1 VSQFKANEISSPL
14 QLQGQALA
22 RLFLQATTAIGSL
35 GGIAVTS
42 VQSCEPLVLVEYGK
56 GRETKLA
63 EIFQLPKHTNSVD
76 PHQTGGIHLGY
87 VRLVNRGRAIGIWFL
102 DTTDADLSAVRQLR
116 LGLFRLHQEQEVL
129 RRILQL
135 VIEGAIPFKPHT
147 ASGDRL
153 ESYLNRATRVIF
165 QQNRH
170 GVDQDA
176 IRGITAVYELI
187 ASKEERDLLMQQLDQ
202 ARGQVRKKVVRF
214 VQQTSREAQSVYVVI
229 DNSLQIGELT
239 MANQAT
245 STTISFGTN
254 NTFHGDVVAAA
265 NIEKSF
271 NKAAEAKDS
280 NLQEALKTLTIEV
293 GKLTQQLPDGA
304 QQQTVS
310 RRLNQLVE
318 EAASPQ
324 PDKSVLEVT
333 GKGLLEAAKS
343 VAEMVPLVTAAVKG
357 VLSLF
362 GVALL

>member
-1 VSQFKANEISSPL
+1 
-14 QLQGQALA
+14 
-22 RLFLQATTAIGSL
+22 
-35 GGIAVTS
+35 
-42 VQSCEPLVLVEYGK
+42 
-56 GRETKLA
+56 
-63 EIFQLPKHTNSVD
+63 
-76 PHQTGGIHLGY
+76 
-87 VRLVNRGRAIGIWFL
+87 
-102 DTTDADLSAVRQLR
+102 
-116 LGLFRLHQEQEVL
+116 
-129 RRILQL
+129 
-135 VIEGAIPFKPHT
+135 
-147 ASGDRL
+147 
-153 ESYLNRATRVIF
+153 
-165 QQNRH
+165 
-170 GVDQDA
+170 
-176 IRGITAVYELI
+176 
-187 ASKEERDLLMQQLDQ
+187 
-202 ARGQVRKKVVRF
+202 
-214 VQQTSREAQSVYVVI
+214 
-229 DNSLQIGELT
+229 

-245 STTISFGTN
+245 NTTISFGAN